1 MELLTEE
8 TFLQKVFNTTA
19 RITMDHGVHMTSI
32 VRHLFSVFEAR
43 KGFSFYG
50 KSEHNGSVVGNTQ
63 SVLRSA
69 DRADCGLAATE
80 IAPRPM
86 YWLPGELAP
95 PSNKNFLS
103 FFSLSF

>member
-1 MELLTEE
+1 
-8 TFLQKVFNTTA
+8 
-19 RITMDHGVHMTSI
+19 MDHGVHMTLI
-32 VRHLFSVFEAR
+32 ARHLFLVFEAR
-43 KGFSFYG
+43 KAFFLYG
-50 KSEHNGSVVGNTQ
+50 TSEHNGSVVGNTQ

-86 YWLPGELAP
+86 YRLPGEPAL